1 MIWEITVKKTIF
13 IKNAIILTAASLI
26 LRFAGIIF
34 KVWLSA
40 LIGSEGIGLYQLV
53 FSFYVLASTFATS
66 GIRTAVTRLIAEE
79 LSLGCK
85 KGTLQILRRSLQLT
99 LIISAISLAIIYFGA
114 DFIAIKIL
122 GDARCALAIKIL
134 PFSLPFMGLTSC
146 LRGYFIAT
154 RSVTPNAVSQIFEQS
169 VRIISISL
177 IAKKFIKKGIAYSC
191 AAVMIG
197 DIAAEILASILL
209 FIIFLFSKRSL
220 NMLKGRDYPPYK
232 VTNKIINISL
242 PITSGRYLNSALRT
256 VENILVPKNLGKFAL
271 NSSKAL
277 SQFGMIK
284 GMALPILFF
293 PSALLNSISTLLIP
307 EISEAAAKNQKGIL
321 RTATSNIIKLTSLIS
336 YIFAAIFFIAGRKI
350 GILIYKSEDVGFLL
364 SALSPIIPFMYLD
377 SISDGILKGLDQ
389 QNFSFRTAVSDSLF
403 RIILILLVVPISG
416 LNGFIRIMYL
426 SNFYTCFLTVGR
438 LIKLT
443 KITINYLKEIFL
455 PLSSALT
462 VTLILNFFLNYFSV
476 ENNLVYIIL
485 LCAFSLPLYLLL
497 LLAFGVT
504 EKSQILHYFS

>member
-1 MIWEITVKKTIF
+1 MKKTIF

-66 GIRTAVTRLIAEE
+66 GICTAVTRLIAEE

-154 RSVTPNAVSQIFEQS
+154 RRVTPNAISQIFEQS
-169 VRIISISL
+169 VRIISITL
-177 IAKKFIKKGIAYSC
+177 IAKKFIKNGIAYSC

-307 EISEAAAKNQKGIL
+307 EISEASAKNQKEIL
-321 RTATSNIIKLTSLIS
+321 KIATSNIIKLTSLIS
-336 YIFAAIFFIAGRKI
+336 YIFAAIFLIAGRKI

-403 RIILILLVVPISG
+403 RIIFILLVVPITG
-416 LNGFIRIMYL
+416 LNGFIGIMYI
-426 SNFYTCFLTVGR
+426 SNFYTCFLNVGR
-438 LIKLT
+438 LKKLT
-443 KITINYLKEIFL
+443 EIKINYLKEIFI
-455 PLSSALT
+455 PLCSALT
-462 VTLILNFFLNYFSV
+462 VTLILNFILNYFSV
-476 ENNLVYIIL
+476 ANNLVYIIL
-485 LCAFSLPLYLLL
+485 LCLFSLPLYLLL

-504 EKSQILHYFS
+504 EKSQILHYFN